1 MQNRTKKNRTKN
13 LEGLEEGLRK
23 ILEAALPAHCS
34 SMVVLVA
41 PCSFMGVRVAPIPFF
56 NFKLFSGCGG
66 TPTRWL
72 KK

>member
-1 MQNRTKKNRTKN
+1 MPRGILGCGVRARDGAESDKKS

-23 ILEAALPAHCS
+23 ILEAILPPHCS

-56 NFKLFSGCGG
+56 
-66 TPTRWL
+66 
-72 KK
+72 